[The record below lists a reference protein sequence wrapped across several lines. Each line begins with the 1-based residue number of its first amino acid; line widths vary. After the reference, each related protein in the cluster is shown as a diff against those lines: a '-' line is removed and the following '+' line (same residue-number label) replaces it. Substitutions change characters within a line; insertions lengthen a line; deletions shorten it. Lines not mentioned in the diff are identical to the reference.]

1 MTTLT
6 RKHLTELQ
14 SSVAEMLATLDRGER
29 IECADANI
37 LEARASAL
45 AVCVRAAFVRSLVG
59 CERTPEE
66 DRAAQRYIETRREA
80 DGIAKPLSDEATVH
94 SSNRDSRR
102 PELEGAA

>member
-29 IECADANI
+29 IECADVNL

-59 CERTPEE
+59 CERTPAE

-80 DGIAKPLSDEATVH
+80 DGIASVLDDSASAGNAD
-94 SSNRDSRR
+94 RDHRIS
-102 PELEGAA
+102 EVA